1 MVYYHDFKNDQFLN
15 EFFFGNEK
23 DGYFVEIGACDG
35 IENSCCYFFESELN
49 WEGIAVEP
57 ARNYSL
63 ALSRNRKCPEYSAIA
78 DYTIPL
84 EKGGV
89 LFYQSDLPVL
99 SGLSCNLITEKKGQ
113 VWEKIGYTPY
123 AVPTLTLF
131 DLLEKHKSPNEIDYC
146 SIDAEGSELAI
157 LSKFFQE
164 NEQNESK
171 YKINVFSVEID
182 DNLKQVSDIMTSN
195 GYYEEFNPYLRGQK
209 FEGREITWER
219 YYVKENAY

>member
-35 IENSCCYFFESELN
+35 IQNSCCYFFESELN
-49 WEGIAVEP
+49 WDGIAVEP
-57 ARNYSL
+57 SKNYSL
-63 ALSRNRKCPEYSAIA
+63 ALSQNRKRPEYSAIA

-84 EKGGV
+84 ERGGV

-99 SGLSCNLITEKKGQ
+99 SGLTCNLTTEKKGQ
-113 VWEKIGYTPY
+113 VWEKIGFTPY

-131 DLLEKHKSPNEIDYC
+131 DLLEKHKAPTCIDYC
-146 SIDAEGSELAI
+146 AIDAEGSELGI
-157 LSKFFQE
+157 LTKFFKE
-164 NEQNESK
+164 NGDNNDK
-171 YKINVFSVEID
+171 YTINVFSIEID
-182 DNLKQVSDIMTSN
+182 DNFEQINNLMLSN
-195 GYYEEFNPYLRGQK
+195 GFREEFNPYLRDMK

-219 YYVKENAY
+219 YYVKNDAY

>member
-49 WEGIAVEP
+49 WDGIAVEP
-57 ARNYSL
+57 SKNYSL
-63 ALSRNRKCPEYSAIA
+63 ALSRNRKRPEYSAIA

-84 EKGGV
+84 EQGGV
-89 LFYQSDLPVL
+89 LFYQSHLPVL
-99 SGLSCNLITEKKGQ
+99 SGLTCNLTTEKKGQ
-113 VWEKIGYTPY
+113 VWETIGFSPY

-131 DLLEKHKSPNEIDYC
+131 DLLEKHQAPNIIDYC
-146 SIDAEGSELAI
+146 AIDAEGSELGI

-164 NEQNESK
+164 NCQNKDK
-171 YKINVFSVEID
+171 YKVGVFSVEID
-182 DNLKQVSDIMTSN
+182 NNLSEINQLMTSN
-195 GYYEEFNPYLRGQK
+195 GYREEFNPYLRDMK
-209 FEGREITWER
+209 FDGREITWER
-219 YYVKENAY
+219 YYVNNSLF

>member
-49 WEGIAVEP
+49 WNGIAVEP
-57 ARNYSL
+57 AKNYSL
-63 ALSRNRKCPEYSAIA
+63 ALSQNRRCPEYSAIA

-84 EKGGV
+84 KQGGV

-99 SGLSCNLITEKKGQ
+99 SGLTCKLTTEKKGQ
-113 VWEKIGYTPY
+113 VWERIGYTPY

-131 DLLEKHKSPNEIDYC
+131 DLLEKHKAPTDIDYC
-146 SIDAEGSELAI
+146 AIDTEGSELGI
-157 LSKFFQE
+157 LSKFFEE
-164 NEQNESK
+164 NRGHNRK
-171 YKINVFSVEID
+171 YTINIFSVEID
-182 DNLKQVSDIMTSN
+182 NNLNEVNQLMVSN
-195 GYYEEFNPYLRGQK
+195 GYREEYNPYLREMK
-209 FEGREITWER
+209 FDGREITWER
-219 YYVKENAY
+219 YYVKNSIF